1 MIFQAVKDSGRCS
14 LEQKVKNVAAAASAA
29 QASAPSPATERT
41 TTLKK
46 PKVQKQAKAKAVKK
60 LPKQSPPAAK
70 KPQQCLP
77 GSQAEQDYRRACG
90 VPLALL
96 QRFAKGCSSCRD
108 RPGCTPSCWRKRGF
122 TVH

>member
-14 LEQKVKNVAAAASAA
+14 LEQKTKNVAAAATAA
-29 QASAPSPATERT
+29 QASAPHPAS
-41 TTLKK
+41 K
-46 PKVQKQAKAKAVKK
+46 PKIQKQAKAKAVKK
-60 LPKQSPPAAK
+60 LAKQSPSAGN
-70 KPQQCLP
+70 KPQCLP

-96 QRFAKGCSSCRD
+96 QRFAKGCASCRQ